1 MPAEVTT
8 TPASPAAEPAQTTP
22 PPATPPPPPKV
33 ELPVEEYQRLVS
45 LGSQLAELQRAN
57 QAALEAKEQ
66 ERIKAL
72 AEKGQIEQALEALN
86 KTHAD
91 KLSAESQ
98 RYADLERQ
106 VFAEKKNAV
115 IAQAVA
121 GTQFVSP
128 FAAQQVQAI
137 IDGQI
142 EVIRDANGALIA
154 VDKTTRRPAADAIA
168 ELLGSEAFLHF
179 QAPKNPGGGAGQQ
192 GNRVPPPANEPKPGT
207 VEANAAAFKAAQ
219 GRYAPIGLTPVR
231 R

>member
-8 TPASPAAEPAQTTP
+8 TPASPAAESAQTTP

-106 VFAEKKNAV
+106 VFAEKQSAT
-115 IAQAVA
+115 ISQALA
-121 GTQFVSP
+121 GRAFVSP
-128 FAAQQVQAI
+128 DAASQVQEILASKV
-137 IDGQI
+137 
-142 EVIRDANGALIA
+142 EVVRDASGNLTA
-154 VDKTTRRPAADAIA
+154 VDKLTRRPAGDVLR
-168 ELLGSEAFLHF
+168 ELLDSPSFAHFL
-179 QAPKNPGGGAGQQ
+179 APVNPQGGAGQQ
-192 GNRVPPPANEPKPGT
+192 GNRVQQAKTDTPPDFTQQVANEYI
-207 VEANAAAFKAAQ
+207 AAQ
-219 GRYAPIGLTPVR
+219 SQWPSFGLKPRTK
-231 R
+231 